1 LERVSHLFQSG
12 PFTLFSVFDLP
23 DAVAR
28 ARATGGAP
36 PKVPAVILCHG
47 FTGSHV
53 EWRRMYARL
62 GERLARRGIACFR
75 FDHRGCGNSDGD
87 FIDFTPTGM
96 IEDLDS
102 ALDAFLAQP
111 WLDRG
116 RMAIVGYSLGGL
128 NASYILSKCG
138 EFRTAVYWAPVA
150 KPTTFRDRLSQQE
163 GFENYRKLGYHDLG
177 GFRVNRAYIDYVAE
191 LTNPIQWAAGYAG
204 PILFIHGADDDI
216 VRPEQTDRYLATRGN
231 AGDRKIIIAGADHTF
246 STADNIDRV
255 LDESE
260 SWLADHLAAPAANGA
275 AKA

>member
-1 LERVSHLFQSG
+1 MERVSHSFQSG

-23 DAVAR
+23 DAVVR
-28 ARATGGAP
+28 ARASGDPP

-62 GERLARRGIACFR
+62 GERLARCGVACFR

-96 IEDLDS
+96 IEDLDA
-102 ALDAFLAQP
+102 ALEAFLGQP

-128 NASYILSKCG
+128 TASYILSKCA

-150 KPTTFRDRLSQQE
+150 KPTTFRDRITQLDESK
-163 GFENYRKLGYHDLG
+163 NYRKLGYHDFA

-191 LTNPIQWAAGYAG
+191 LTNPVQWVAGYPG

-231 AGDRKIIIAGADHTF
+231 ARDRKLLLAGADHSF
-246 STADNIDRV
+246 STADNIDRI

-260 SWLADHLAAPAANGA
+260 RWLADHLAAATADASANP
-275 AKA
+275 